1 MAYGQTGVGQ
11 KPQRAETLQ
20 DVCFCSKQMCAMISG
35 QRKAIMRFVEQYGL
49 VSMMTN
55 KYSGSVI
62 FCSST
67 NVFLRLLSD
76 PPFRNF
82 WFKM

>member
-1 MAYGQTGVGQ
+1 
-11 KPQRAETLQ
+11 
-20 DVCFCSKQMCAMISG
+20 
-35 QRKAIMRFVEQYGL
+35 MRFVEQYGL

-67 NVFLRLLSD
+67 NVLSGT
-76 PPFRNF
+76 FGSRCRRF
-82 WFKM
+82 ARAYKVFVARIKGGAIAISSKYTQIISHQY